1 MGSFRLVLQNS
12 LPKAVKSSGAVS
24 PATRAKASMQ
34 PVMMPGEAVLTVM
47 ESTERQLGTPRPSAA
62 SRTACGT
69 ISSISSVVRQTVG
82 IIMMPSA
89 TPPERECREMMLCGT
104 TMSA

>member
-1 MGSFRLVLQNS
+1 
-12 LPKAVKSSGAVS
+12 
-24 PATRAKASMQ
+24 MQ
-34 PVMMPGEAVLTVM
+34 PVMMPGEAVFTVID
-47 ESTERQLGTPRPSAA
+47 STDRQLGTPSASAA

-89 TPPERECREMMLCGT
+89 TPPEKAEKCPCGT
-104 TMSA
+104 TISE